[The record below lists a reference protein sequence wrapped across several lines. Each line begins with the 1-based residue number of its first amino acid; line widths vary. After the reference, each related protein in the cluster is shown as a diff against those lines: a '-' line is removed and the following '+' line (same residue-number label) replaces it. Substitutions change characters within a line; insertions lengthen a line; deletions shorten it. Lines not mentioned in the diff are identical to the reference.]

1 MPPGPLSRHL
11 LCVGVTRFS
20 DGLSFLLDREP
31 IRFVNRGD
39 TKRITAQRGDTWYG
53 LAAEYLKPIPNAEQL
68 FWAICDFQPTPVID
82 PTVDPVP
89 GAIIYVPSADFIIA
103 NYFTDSRRDQDQ
115 I

>member
-31 IRFVNRGD
+31 IRFVSRSD
-39 TKRITAQRGDTWYG
+39 TKRITVQRGDTWYG
-53 LAAEYLKPIPNAEQL
+53 LAAEHLKPIPNAEQL
-68 FWAICDFQPTPVID
+68 FWAICDFQPTPIID
-82 PTVDPVP
+82 STIDPVP
-89 GAIIYVPSADFIIA
+89 GTLVYVPSADFIIA